1 MTAIVISAVVLRHLA
16 QSLDAEVERG
26 AVLYLNH
33 DVVGD
38 RYLVHEVTIAGAQDY
53 LHSSRTEITFAPQ
66 FLTYVTRHA
75 RESNRSLAL
84 LHTHPA
90 GFADFSAVDD
100 HTEAGLADF
109 LRNRNPDRA
118 CFSLVLCDG
127 RLVARQLG
135 TTDRVAV
142 REIGAN
148 VAVSSSSPQTLQ
160 EQNRYD
166 RQVRAFGEE
175 GQAVLRGLT
184 VAIVG
189 IGGTGSVAAQQLA
202 HLGIGRFVLVDADI
216 IEETN
221 LNRVVGAQDASIG
234 RHKVEVAAEMI
245 RQINP
250 AAEVQRYTGS
260 AMSRGA
266 TDLLRSADCVFI
278 CTDSHVS
285 RAFLS
290 EFSYQYLIPAF
301 DIGLSINAR
310 EGEVE
315 AVTGRTQMLAPGL
328 PCLWCSNALNT
339 QRIREELMTA
349 EQRSADPYFNE
360 GGAKQPAV
368 ISINSAMVSMAVT
381 MFLGA
386 FTAIPVRARW
396 QSYDALTGTVR
407 LLSTKPDA
415 NCGVCGSTG
424 VTGAGDSR
432 ELTLLQPE
440 HD

>member
-1 MTAIVISAVVLRHLA
+1 MTELVISAVALRYLTQA
-16 QSLDAEVERG
+16 LDAEVEGG

-33 DVVGD
+33 DVTAD
-38 RYLVHEVTIAGAQDY
+38 RYLVHEMSIAAAEDH
-53 LHSSRTEITFAPQ
+53 LHASRTEITFAPQ
-66 FLTYVTRHA
+66 FLVGVTRRA

-84 LHTHPA
+84 VHTHPA
-90 GFADFSAVDD
+90 GFADFSVVDD
-100 HTEAGLADF
+100 KTEAGLADF
-109 LRNRNPDRA
+109 MRSRNPGRE

-127 RLVARQLG
+127 HLIARRFG

-142 REIGAN
+142 REVGEN
-148 VAVSSSSPQTLQ
+148 VAVSSSLPHALR
-160 EQNRYD
+160 ELKRYD
-166 RQVRAFGEE
+166 RQVRAFGQD
-175 GQAVLRGLT
+175 GQAILRTLT

-189 IGGTGSVAAQQLA
+189 VGGTGSVAAQQLA
-202 HLGIGRFVLVDADI
+202 HLGIARFVLVDPDV

-221 LNRVVGAQDASIG
+221 LNRVVGANERSIG
-234 RHKVEVAAEMI
+234 REKVESAAEFI

-250 AAEVQRYTGS
+250 AAEVKRYKGS
-260 AMSRGA
+260 VMSHGA
-266 TDLLRSADCVFI
+266 TALLRSADCVFI

-285 RAFLS
+285 RAYLS

-301 DIGLSINAR
+301 DIGVSINAR
-310 EGEVE
+310 AGKVE

-328 PCLWCSNALNT
+328 PCLSCSNALNT
-339 QRIREELMTA
+339 QRIREELMTPK
-349 EQRSADPYFNE
+349 QRAADPYFNE
-360 GGAKQPAV
+360 GGATQPAV
-368 ISINSAMVSMAVT
+368 ISINSAMVSMAIT

-415 NCGVCGSTG
+415 NCGVCGSAG
-424 VTGAGDSR
+424 VTGAGYSR
-432 ELTLLQPE
+432 QLTLLQPE